1 MGLVSWLVVGG
12 IAGWLAGQIGRGR
25 GFGLIGNIVIGI
37 VGGLV
42 AGWVGGTLFGAQDLV
57 NGFNLGS
64 ILAAFLGA
72 LGLIWLVG
80 LIKK

>member
-25 GFGLIGNIVIGI
+25 GFGLVGNIVVGI
-37 VGGLV
+37 LGGLV
-42 AGWVGGTLFGAQDLV
+42 AGWLGGTLFGAPDLV

-64 ILAAFLGA
+64 ILAAFVGA
-72 LGLIWLVG
+72 LLLIWVIG
-80 LIKK
+80 LLRK